1 MMILMMN
8 DQSDDHLSVD
18 HQSDHKE
25 DVHHGKSDQSVVERR
40 LHLRPKKRNKLISSI
55 IFQTNKRQNNFR
67 EGAKHCLKSNYKTIR
82 LRKSFFA

>member
-8 DQSDDHLSVD
+8 DQSDDYLGVY

-55 IFQTNKRQNNFR
+55 IFQTTKRQNNCR
-67 EGAKHCLKSNYKTIR
+67 QGAKHYLKSNYNKTK
-82 LRKSFFA
+82 LG